1 MCRGEGTP
9 TMTKVWKH

>member
-1 MCRGEGTP
+1 MCRGEGTQ